1 MSSKSKL
8 ITAIVLLAV
17 GAGLIPTGLVT
28 NDYLRDQVYD
38 GVPEAMLKIK
48 ADAVPGLEDK
58 IPVLGLPDILKGIF
72 DEAVV
77 SIDELVRI
85 EATPAALLGI
95 RSQVNASIP
104 DLINVAT
111 VANGI
116 AAAYGYLDF
125 LYGAVAGS
133 NVWFNDTMWVDPNTG
148 WPGLANYTGVGN
160 FTWDARANLYWYG
173 MLSTI
178 FDDLE
183 AYLPYGDLESYI
195 PGLIMDLV
203 TGDGVAQFLKG
214 YGAAWYTMTY
224 WVGDPSQYALYAAMT
239 TEYNATW
246 AQLTAVNDYINAMIA
261 GPYVSGLFS
270 YRYGVSVA
278 HAIDYGF
285 YMQWANAS
293 FSSTGFDLG
302 GFKGIEAGVNHLNGT
317 PTPTNISLAQ
327 CQALWDPLNPLSFTN
342 DSGIYVWAGA
352 LQSDPTA
359 LAALA
364 AFGLT
369 SAQLNLV
376 LNWLGYVLTT
386 VTPIVVL
393 ATQSKTTTQIATLGV
408 LEQWANVT
416 IFGDVVVP
424 GGFLAEID
432 SSFSGAPYFE
442 IGLPNASGLAFDTTS
457 DLWDPLE
464 DDTFIYGPSFQSMW
478 LPAMQ
483 GNPTSQDA
491 IIAAFGMSPA
501 ELTAILTWMGA
512 FLGLDPSTGRA
523 AQVLAYNYGQ
533 TITQIATAAFYE
545 QWSNGTINGIVALP
559 DGFLAERVPPVY
571 GPPYFEIGLSFAATL
586 TLAQCAALWNVN
598 SEYSL
603 VTVSGVHKWY
613 KAAEGNTMYTTLAT
627 QNGGLNFIQMSAI
640 LEWLPEFRDVI
651 VNILA
656 EDDKNL
662 PMEPYDLGQTLA
674 ISLGAGGGALA
685 ALGVVFLILSRR
697 S

>member
-58 IPVLGLPDILKGIF
+58 IPVLGLPDILKGIY
-72 DEAVV
+72 DEAVDQV
-77 SIDELVRI
+77 DLQVRV
-85 EATPAALLGI
+85 EATPTALLGI
-95 RSQVNASIP
+95 RSQVNDSIP
-104 DLINVAT
+104 DLINVVT

-125 LYGAVAGS
+125 VYGAVIGS
-133 NVWFNDTMWVDPNTG
+133 NIWFNDTMWVDPNTM
-148 WPGLANYTGVGN
+148 WPGLANETGVGN

-173 MLSTI
+173 MTSSI

-183 AYLPYGDLESYI
+183 AYLPFGDLESYI
-195 PGLIMDLV
+195 PGLIVDLE
-203 TGDGVAQFLKG
+203 TGSGVSTFLQN
-214 YGAAWYTMTY
+214 YYAAWYTMTY
-224 WVGDPSQYALYAAMT
+224 WGGSPSQYALYAAMT
-239 TEYNATW
+239 SGYNATW

-270 YRYGVSVA
+270 YKYGVSLS
-278 HAIDYGF
+278 HAVDYGF

-293 FSSTGFDLG
+293 FVSSGIDLG
-302 GFKGIEAGVNHLNGT
+302 GFKGIEAGVNHLT
-317 PTPTNISLAQ
+317 ATATPTNITLTQ
-327 CQALWDPLNPLSFTN
+327 CQALWDPTNPLSFTN
-342 DSGIYVWAGA
+342 ESGIYVWAGA
-352 LQSDPTA
+352 LQGDTAALTA
-359 LAALA
+359 LS

-369 SAQLNLV
+369 SAQLTLV
-376 LNWLGYVLTT
+376 LNWLGYVLVG
-386 VTPIVVL
+386 VTPIVF
-393 ATQSKTTTQIATLGV
+393 QGIMGKTTVQYATEGV
-408 LEQWANVT
+408 NEQWANAT
-416 IFGDVVVP
+416 LFGSPQLP

-432 SSFSGAPYFE
+432 SSFTGAPYFE
-442 IGLPNASGLAFDTTS
+442 IGLPTASGFSVSLVE
-457 DLWDPLE
+457 DLWNPLE

-483 GNPTSQDA
+483 GNTTSQA
-491 IIAAFGMSPA
+491 ALIAAFGMSPA
-501 ELTAILTWMGA
+501 DLTAILTWMGA
-512 FLGLDPSTGRA
+512 FIGLDPGTGRA
-523 AQVLAYNYGQ
+523 AQVLSYNYGQ

-545 QWSNGTINGIVALP
+545 QWSNGTINGEEVLP
-559 DGFLAERVPPVY
+559 DGFLASRVPPIY

-586 TLAQCAALWNVN
+586 TLSQCAALWNEA

-603 VTVSGVHKWY
+603 VSVSGVNKWY
-613 KAAEGNTMYTTLAT
+613 KAAEGNTMYATLAT
-627 QNGGLNFIQMSAI
+627 QNGGLNFVQMGAI
-640 LEWLPEFRDVI
+640 LQWLPVFRDVI
-651 VNILA
+651 VNKLA

-674 ISLGAGGGALA
+674 ISLGAGGGAFA
-685 ALGVVFLILSRR
+685 ALGVVLLILSRR